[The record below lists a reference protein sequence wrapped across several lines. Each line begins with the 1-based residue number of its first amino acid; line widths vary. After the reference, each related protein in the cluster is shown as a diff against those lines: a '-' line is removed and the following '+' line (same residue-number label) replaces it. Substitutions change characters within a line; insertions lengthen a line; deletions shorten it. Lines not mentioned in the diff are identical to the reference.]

1 MRGYEGKEKKED
13 GARGGS
19 IKKWK
24 RELDVGGE
32 RETVGREGVERERG
46 KKIGGEGKRKKKSS
60 LKKELR

>member
-13 GARGGS
+13 EARGGS

-32 RETVGREGVERERG
+32 RETVGREGEEREG
-46 KKIGGEGKRKKKSS
+46 KKIGGEGKKKCVRS
-60 LKKELR
+60 KES